1 MRKLE
6 FCYIIKTVVKTKNN
20 KCFDKK
26 VSKRIKIMLD
36 KLKAILKDQLDIDTS
51 NITAATRLVEDLKAD
66 SIDLMQM
73 VMTVEIDFD
82 VIFEDDDIKKLK
94 TVGDVM
100 KFLEKNKS

>member
-1 MRKLE
+1 
-6 FCYIIKTVVKTKNN
+6 
-20 KCFDKK
+20 
-26 VSKRIKIMLD
+26 MLD